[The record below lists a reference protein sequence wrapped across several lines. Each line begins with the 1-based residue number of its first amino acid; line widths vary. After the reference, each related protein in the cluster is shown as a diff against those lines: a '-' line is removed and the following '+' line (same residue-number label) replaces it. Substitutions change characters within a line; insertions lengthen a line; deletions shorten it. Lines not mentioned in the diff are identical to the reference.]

1 MSEFA
6 RYQTIW
12 SAPSEWVE
20 PAVRVVEVVWV
31 EPAVRV
37 VEVVWVEPVVRGVG
51 VVRVVEVQNLS
62 SSLQMIQNFQTN
74 SKNLVQETP
83 MFHEMDRLP
92 YPRDD

>member
-1 MSEFA
+1 M
-6 RYQTIW
+6 
-12 SAPSEWVE
+12 
-20 PAVRVVEVVWV
+20 
-31 EPAVRV
+31 RV

-51 VVRVVEVQNLS
+51 VVRVVEVHNLS

-74 SKNLVQETP
+74 SKNPVQDPP